1 MLNGINAIGEKQRFE
16 LLDKDRLGSSP
27 GLSRRILVDSTT
39 TLDKTGAKPQK
50 HEAWLQSTSREV
62 ALGGIYMKLS
72 AKSLVLF
79 GTVLSAMANA
89 QSQVER
95 PKPSGFPSQITHVVV
110 IFQENRTPDN
120 LFHFLS
126 PLCTIPTGASGLSAC
141 IPNPVTSSCY
151 NISPCG
157 LSNQSGS
164 PVPVTLTGVPL
175 HGSTDPDHS
184 HTAFSLMCD
193 PDPANG
199 YACRNDGAWGIKQ
212 SIKTK
217 NSYGF
222 VQNPKVTNYNGS
234 SGHLLDPYLTFAE
247 QYGWANFMYQTNQG
261 PSYPAHQFIF
271 SGTSARSTAED
282 AASTFISENYGPKG
296 TAVGCLAP
304 ADATTTLLSPVTGT
318 LGTGCTGFDNNS
330 VQECKV
336 TNTALNNPAGNP
348 VGSFCD
354 AKPNMGATLDAQ
366 TVTWKYYAPS
376 AGSIWTAPNSIQD
389 ICVPQFTT
397 KKDVK
402 LKCTGTEWTSN
413 VDLNLK
419 GADVLNDIAN
429 CNLAGVS
436 WVIPNGTWSDHAGS
450 TDNYGPSWVAA
461 IINAIGQNPKCAAGT
476 TDAGQTLWNNTA
488 IILTWDDWGG
498 WSDNQPALVQ
508 PGLPCTSNNCQA
520 DYQIGF
526 RVPLVVVSA
535 YTPQGYIDNENYD
548 FGSILRTIE
557 GIYDIPEGA
566 LGVADARSSTDL
578 SKFFAGSF
586 RAYSPVPA
594 VEPASFFLGAAA
606 QKGAPTPPDNDGD
619 DD

>member
-89 QSQVER
+89 QSQVEQ

-476 TDAGQTLWNNTA
+476 GDAGQTLWNNTA
-488 IILTWDDWGG
+488 IIVTWDDWGG

-508 PGLPCTSNNCQA
+508 PGLPCTSSNCQA

-535 YTPQGYIDNENYD
+535 YTPKGYIDNENYD

-557 GIYDIPEGA
+557 GVYDIPEGA

-578 SKFFAGSF
+578 SKFFTGSF

>member
-50 HEAWLQSTSREV
+50 HEAWLQPTSREV

-89 QSQVER
+89 QSQVEQ

-476 TDAGQTLWNNTA
+476 GDAGQTLWNNTA
-488 IILTWDDWGG
+488 IIVTWDDWGG

-508 PGLPCTSNNCQA
+508 PGLPCTSSNCQA

-535 YTPQGYIDNENYD
+535 YTPKGYIDNENYD

-557 GIYDIPEGA
+557 GVYDIPEGA

-578 SKFFAGSF
+578 SKFFTGSF